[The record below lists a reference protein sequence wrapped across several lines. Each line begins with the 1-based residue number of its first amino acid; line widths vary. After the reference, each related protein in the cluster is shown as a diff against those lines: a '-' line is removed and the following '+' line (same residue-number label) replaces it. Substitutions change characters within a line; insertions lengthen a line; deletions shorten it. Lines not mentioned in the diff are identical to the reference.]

1 LLALCFPTK
10 TSDVSRKTQKNRRFG
25 GKEDFGLEV
34 LEGILQI
41 MFGIWSLAFIFPTE
55 TPVSTQFFFKIFT
68 DDCVMVSERVLG
80 FGRNF

>member
-1 LLALCFPTK
+1 MFPGK
-10 TSDVSRKTQKNRRFG
+10 HKRNRRFG
-25 GKEDFGLEV
+25 GREGFGLGV
-34 LEGILQI
+34 LGGILQI

-55 TPVSTQFFFKIFT
+55 TPVSTQFFIYLFIFFQIT